1 MGQPWQPG
9 ARGDFAAAPTM
20 LDETAKLQIQEG
32 PETSMKHITCI
43 EDLRL
48 LHKRNVPKAFFDYAD
63 RGSYSEDTLRANH
76 DDLQQ
81 IKFRQRIL
89 VDVSRRD
96 LSTTI
101 LGEPSK
107 LPLILAPVGLLG
119 MQHGDGEIHAC
130 RAAQAAGIPFTQSTM
145 SICSIEDIAASVDK
159 PFWFQ
164 LYVMKDRG
172 FIKALIERAIAAK
185 CSALVLTVDLQVIG
199 QRHQDIKNGMSVP
212 PEWSL
217 SKLIDFATKPSWVS
231 GVLRG
236 KRRTFGNLMG
246 HLKGTEDITALSSWI
261 NSQFDTTLNWKDVEW
276 IRSIWPGKLILK
288 GILDVED
295 AEIAAKSGAQA
306 LVVSNH
312 GGRQLDGA
320 PSSIEVLP
328 EIVDAVG
335 SQIEILFDGG
345 IRSGQDVM
353 RALALGAK
361 SCMIG
366 RAYAYGLGA
375 GGQAGVAKAI
385 DVIAKELET
394 TMGLCGVNTI
404 AEIDDH
410 VLAI

>member
-1 MGQPWQPG
+1 
-9 ARGDFAAAPTM
+9 
-20 LDETAKLQIQEG
+20 
-32 PETSMKHITCI
+32 MKHITCI

-48 LHKRNVPKAFFDYAD
+48 LHKRRVPKAFFDYAD
-63 RGSYSEDTLRANH
+63 RGSYSEQTLHANH

-81 IKFRQRIL
+81 LRFRQRVL
-89 VDVSRRD
+89 VDVSKRD
-96 LSTTI
+96 LSTKI
-101 LGEPSK
+101 LGEPSA

-172 FIKALIERAIAAK
+172 FIKSLIERAIAAK
-185 CSALVLTVDLQVIG
+185 CSALVLTVDLQVLG
-199 QRHQDIKNGMSVP
+199 QRHADIKNGMSVP

-217 SKLIDFATKPSWVS
+217 AKLFDFATKPAWVA
-231 GVLRG
+231 GVMRG
-236 KRRTFGNLMG
+236 KRRTFGNIAG
-246 HLKGTEDITALSSWI
+246 HVKNTEDLARLSEWTA
-261 NSQFDTTLNWKDVEW
+261 SQFDTTLTWKDIDW
-276 IRSIWPGKLILK
+276 IRSIWPGKLVLK
-288 GILDVED
+288 GILDIED

-328 EIVDAVG
+328 DIVDAVG
-335 SQIEILFDGG
+335 SQMEVMFDGG

-353 RALALGAK
+353 RAVAFGAK

-375 GGQAGVAKAI
+375 AGQAGVAKAI
-385 DVIAKELET
+385 DIIARELNT
-394 TMGLCGVNTI
+394 TMGLCGINTI
-404 AEIDDH
+404 AEIDER
-410 VLAI
+410 VLAD

>member
-1 MGQPWQPG
+1 
-9 ARGDFAAAPTM
+9 
-20 LDETAKLQIQEG
+20 
-32 PETSMKHITCI
+32 MKHITCI
-43 EDLRL
+43 EDLRQ
-48 LHKRNVPKAFFDYAD
+48 LHKRRVPKAFFDYAD
-63 RGSYSEDTLRANH
+63 RGSYTEDTLRANSE
-76 DDLQQ
+76 DLQQ

-89 VDVSRRD
+89 VDVSKRS
-96 LSTTI
+96 LATTI
-101 LGEPSK
+101 LGEPAAM
-107 LPLILAPVGLLG
+107 PLILAPVGLLG
-119 MQHGDGEIHAC
+119 MQHGDGEIYAC

-172 FIKALIERAIAAK
+172 FIKSLIERAIAAK

-199 QRHQDIKNGMSVP
+199 QRHQDIKNGMTVP

-217 SKLIDFATKPSWVS
+217 SKLFDFATKPAWVQ
-231 GVLRG
+231 GVLQG
-236 KRRTFGNLMG
+236 KRRTFGNIAG
-246 HLKGTEDITALSSWI
+246 HVKNTEDLTKLSAWTA
-261 NSQFDTTLNWKDVEW
+261 SQFDTSLSWKDIDW

-295 AEIAAKSGAQA
+295 AELAAKTGAQA
-306 LVVSNH
+306 IVVSNH
-312 GGRQLDGA
+312 GGRQFDGA

-328 EIVDAVG
+328 EIVDEVG
-335 SQIEILFDGG
+335 SQLEIMFDGG
-345 IRSGQDVM
+345 IRTGMDIM

-375 GGQAGVAKAI
+375 GGQAGVAKALDI
-385 DVIAKELET
+385 LGKELTT

-404 AEIDDH
+404 AEIDDK
-410 VLAI
+410 VLAV

>member
-1 MGQPWQPG
+1 MTSQRQNTRRAG
-9 ARGDFAAAPTM
+9 
-20 LDETAKLQIQEG
+20 
-32 PETSMKHITCI
+32 TSMKHITCI

-48 LHKRNVPKAFFDYAD
+48 MHKRRVPKAFFDYAD
-63 RGSYSEDTLRANH
+63 RGSYAEETLRANL
-76 DDLQQ
+76 DDLHQ
-81 IKFRQRIL
+81 IKFRQRVLI
-89 VDVSRRD
+89 DVSKRD

-101 LGEPSK
+101 LGEPASM
-107 LPLILAPVGLLG
+107 PLVLAPVGLLG

-145 SICSIEDIAASVDK
+145 SICSIEDIASSVDK

-172 FIKALIERAIAAK
+172 FIKELIERAIAAK

-199 QRHQDIKNGMSVP
+199 QRHADIKNGMSVP
-212 PEWSL
+212 PEWTL
-217 SKLIDFATKPSWVS
+217 SKLFDFATKPAWVA

-236 KRRTFGNLMG
+236 KRRTFGNLVG
-246 HLKGTEDITALSSWI
+246 HLKVDDDITSLSTWI
-261 NSQFDTTLNWKDVEW
+261 NSQFDTTLNWKDIDW

-295 AEIAAKSGAQA
+295 AEEAAKTGAQA

-320 PSSIEVLP
+320 PSSIAVLP
-328 EIVDAVG
+328 EIADAVG
-335 SQIEILFDGG
+335 SQMEIMFDGG

-385 DVIAKELET
+385 DIIQKELLT
-394 TMGLCGVNTI
+394 TMGLCGVNRI
-404 AEIDDH
+404 DEIDDH
-410 VLAI
+410 IIAVP

>member
-1 MGQPWQPG
+1 
-9 ARGDFAAAPTM
+9 M
-20 LDETAKLQIQEG
+20 LDDDSVKKYKKTKMQEG
-32 PETSMKHITCI
+32 PGASMKHITCI
-43 EDLRL
+43 EDLRE
-48 LHKRNVPKAFFDYAD
+48 LHRRRVPKAFFDYAD
-63 RGSYSEDTLRANH
+63 RGSYTEETLRANH

-81 IKFRQRIL
+81 IKFRQRVL
-89 VDVSRRD
+89 VDISRRD

-101 LGEPSK
+101 LGEPAAM
-107 LPLILAPVGLLG
+107 PLILAPVGLLG

-145 SICSIEDIAASVDK
+145 SICSIEDIAGAVDK

-164 LYVMKDRG
+164 LYFMKDRG
-172 FIKALIERAIAAK
+172 FMKSLIERAIAAK
-185 CSALVLTVDLQVIG
+185 CSALVLTLDLQVIG
-199 QRHQDIKNGMSVP
+199 QRHADIKNGMTVP

-217 SKLIDFATKPSWVS
+217 SKLFDFASKPAWVA

-236 KRRTFGNLMG
+236 KRRTFGNLAG
-246 HLKGTEDITALSSWI
+246 HLKVSEDITELSTWV
-261 NSQFDTTLNWKDVEW
+261 NSQFDTSLSWKDIDW
-276 IRSIWPGKLILK
+276 IRGIWPGKLVLK
-288 GILDVED
+288 GIHDVED
-295 AEIAAKSGAQA
+295 AEEATKTGAQA

-328 EIVDAVG
+328 EIVDVVG
-335 SQIEILFDGG
+335 SKMEVMFDGG

-366 RAYAYGLGA
+366 RAYAYGVGA
-375 GGQAGVAKAI
+375 AGEAGVAKAI
-385 DVIAKELET
+385 DIIAKELTT

-410 VLAI
+410 VLAV

>member
-1 MGQPWQPG
+1 
-9 ARGDFAAAPTM
+9 
-20 LDETAKLQIQEG
+20 
-32 PETSMKHITCI
+32 MKHITCI
-43 EDLRL
+43 EDLRQ
-48 LHKRNVPKAFFDYAD
+48 LHKRRVPKAFFDYAD
-63 RGSYSEDTLRANH
+63 RGSYTEDTLRANSE
-76 DDLQQ
+76 DLQQ

-89 VDVSRRD
+89 VDVSKRN

-101 LGEPSK
+101 LGEPAAM
-107 LPLILAPVGLLG
+107 PLILAPVGLLG
-119 MQHGDGEIHAC
+119 MQHGDGEILAC

-145 SICSIEDIAASVDK
+145 SICSIEDIAAAVDK

-199 QRHQDIKNGMSVP
+199 QRHQDIKNGMTVP

-217 SKLIDFATKPSWVS
+217 AKLIDFASKPSWVA

-236 KRRTFGNLMG
+236 KRRSFGNIVG
-246 HLKGTEDITALSSWI
+246 HVKGTEDLTKLSEWTA
-261 NSQFDTTLNWKDVEW
+261 SQFDTSLNWKDIDW

-295 AEIAAKSGAQA
+295 AELAAKTGAQA
-306 LVVSNH
+306 IVVSNH

-328 EIVDAVG
+328 EIVDTVG
-335 SQIEILFDGG
+335 SQVEIMFDGG
-345 IRSGQDVM
+345 IRTGMDVM
-353 RALALGAK
+353 RAIALGAK

-375 GGQAGVAKAI
+375 GGEAGVAKALDI
-385 DVIAKELET
+385 LAKEMLT

-404 AEIDDH
+404 AEIDDN
-410 VLAI
+410 VLAV

>member
-1 MGQPWQPG
+1 
-9 ARGDFAAAPTM
+9 
-20 LDETAKLQIQEG
+20 
-32 PETSMKHITCI
+32 MKHITCI
-43 EDLRL
+43 EDLRQ
-48 LHKRNVPKAFFDYAD
+48 LHKRRVPKAFFDYAD
-63 RGSYSEDTLRANH
+63 RGSYTEDTLRANSE
-76 DDLQQ
+76 DLQQ

-89 VDVSRRD
+89 VDVSKRT
-96 LSTTI
+96 LATTI
-101 LGEPSK
+101 LGEPSAM
-107 LPLILAPVGLLG
+107 PLILAPVGLLG
-119 MQHGDGEIHAC
+119 MQHGDGEIYAC

-145 SICSIEDIAASVDK
+145 SICSIEDIAAAVDK

-172 FIKALIERAIAAK
+172 FIKSLIERAIAAK

-199 QRHQDIKNGMSVP
+199 QRHQDIKNGMTVP

-217 SKLIDFATKPSWVS
+217 SKLIDFATKPAWVS
-231 GVLRG
+231 GVLQG
-236 KRRTFGNLMG
+236 KRRTFGNIAG
-246 HLKGTEDITALSSWI
+246 HVKGTEDLTKLSEWTA
-261 NSQFDTTLNWKDVEW
+261 SQFDTSLSWKDIDW

-295 AEIAAKSGAQA
+295 AELAAKTGAQA
-306 LVVSNH
+306 IVVSNH

-328 EIVDAVG
+328 EIVDEVG
-335 SQIEILFDGG
+335 SKLEIMFDGG
-345 IRSGQDVM
+345 IRTGMDIM

-375 GGQAGVAKAI
+375 GGQEGVAKALDI
-385 DVIAKELET
+385 LGKELTT

-404 AEIDDH
+404 AEIDDK
-410 VLAI
+410 VLAV

>member
-1 MGQPWQPG
+1 
-9 ARGDFAAAPTM
+9 
-20 LDETAKLQIQEG
+20 
-32 PETSMKHITCI
+32 MKHVTCI

-48 LHKRNVPKAFFDYAD
+48 LHKQRVPKAFFDYAD
-63 RGSYSEDTLRANH
+63 RGSYTEDTLRANSEK
-76 DDLQQ
+76 LQE

-89 VDVSRRD
+89 VDVSKRD

-101 LGEPSK
+101 LGESAAM
-107 LPLILAPVGLLG
+107 PLILAPVGLLG

-145 SICSIEDIAASVDK
+145 SICSIEDIAAAVDK

-199 QRHQDIKNGMSVP
+199 QRHQDIKNGMTVP

-217 SKLIDFATKPSWVS
+217 SKLVDFATKPAWVS

-236 KRRTFGNLMG
+236 KRRTFGNLAG
-246 HLKGTEDITALSSWI
+246 HLKISDDITSLSTWI
-261 NSQFDTTLNWKDVEW
+261 NSQFDTSLNWKDVDW

-288 GILDVED
+288 GILDTED

-306 LVVSNH
+306 IVVSNH

-328 EIVDAVG
+328 EIADAVG
-335 SQIEILFDGG
+335 SQLEIMFDGG
-345 IRSGQDVM
+345 IRTGMDVM

-375 GGQAGVAKAI
+375 GGEAGVAKAI
-385 DVIAKELET
+385 DLLAKELTT

-404 AEIDDH
+404 AEINDH
-410 VLAI
+410 VLAV

>member
-1 MGQPWQPG
+1 
-9 ARGDFAAAPTM
+9 
-20 LDETAKLQIQEG
+20 
-32 PETSMKHITCI
+32 MKHITCI
-43 EDLRL
+43 EDLRE
-48 LHKRNVPKAFFDYAD
+48 LHRRRVPKAFFDYAD
-63 RGSYSEDTLRANH
+63 RGSYAEATLRANRE
-76 DDLQQ
+76 DLQQ
-81 IKFRQRIL
+81 IKFRQRVL
-89 VDVSRRD
+89 VDVSKRD
-96 LSTTI
+96 LTTAI
-101 LGEPSK
+101 LGEPAAM
-107 LPLILAPVGLLG
+107 PLILAPVGLLG

-145 SICSIEDIAASVDK
+145 SICSIEDIAAAVDK

-172 FIKALIERAIAAK
+172 FIKSLIERAIAAK
-185 CSALVLTVDLQVIG
+185 CSALVLTVDLQVNG
-199 QRHQDIKNGMSVP
+199 QRHADIRNGMTVP
-212 PEWSL
+212 PEWSV
-217 SKLIDFATKPSWVS
+217 SKLLDFASKPTWVA

-236 KRRTFGNLMG
+236 KRRTFGNLIG
-246 HLKGTEDITALSSWI
+246 HLKGSDDVTVLSTWI
-261 NSQFDTTLNWKDVEW
+261 ASQFDTTLSWKDIDW

-295 AEIAAKSGAQA
+295 AELAAKSGAQA

-335 SQIEILFDGG
+335 ARMEIMFDSG

-385 DVIAKELET
+385 DLIANELTT

-404 AEIDDH
+404 AEIDDR
-410 VLAI
+410 VVAV

>member
-1 MGQPWQPG
+1 M
-9 ARGDFAAAPTM
+9 
-20 LDETAKLQIQEG
+20 
-32 PETSMKHITCI
+32 SMKHVTCI
-43 EDLRL
+43 EDLRQ
-48 LHKRNVPKAFFDYAD
+48 LHKQRVPKAFFDYAD
-63 RGSYSEDTLRANH
+63 RGSYTEDTLRANS

-89 VDVSRRD
+89 VDVSKRD

-101 LGEPSK
+101 LGEPASM
-107 LPLILAPVGLLG
+107 PLILAPVGLLG

-145 SICSIEDIAASVDK
+145 SICSIEDIAAAVSK

-199 QRHQDIKNGMSVP
+199 QRHQDIKNGMTVP

-217 SKLIDFATKPSWVS
+217 SKMLDFASKPAWVA

-236 KRRTFGNLMG
+236 KRRSFGNIVG
-246 HLKGTEDITALSSWI
+246 HVKGTEDLTKLSEWTA
-261 NSQFDTTLNWKDVEW
+261 SQFDTTLNWKDIDW

-288 GILDVED
+288 GILDIED
-295 AEIAAKSGAQA
+295 AELAVKTGAQA
-306 LVVSNH
+306 IVVSNH

-328 EIVDAVG
+328 EIADAVG
-335 SQIEILFDGG
+335 SQMEIMFDSG
-345 IRSGQDVM
+345 IRTGMDMM

-375 GGQAGVAKAI
+375 AGEAGVAKAI
-385 DVIAKELET
+385 DLLAKELTT
-394 TMGLCGVNTI
+394 TMGLCGVNKI
-404 AEIDDH
+404 SEIDDH
-410 VLAI
+410 VLAT

>member
-1 MGQPWQPG
+1 
-9 ARGDFAAAPTM
+9 
-20 LDETAKLQIQEG
+20 
-32 PETSMKHITCI
+32 MKHITCI

-89 VDVSRRD
+89 VDVSRRN

-101 LGEPSK
+101 LGEPAA

-145 SICSIEDIAASVDK
+145 SICSIEDIAAAVDK

-199 QRHQDIKNGMSVP
+199 QRHQDIKNGMTVP

-217 SKLIDFATKPSWVS
+217 SKLIDFATKPTWVS

-236 KRRTFGNLMG
+236 KRRTFGNLVG

-261 NSQFDTTLNWKDVEW
+261 NSQFDTTLSWKDVEW

-295 AEIAAKSGAQA
+295 AEEAAKSGAQA

-320 PSSIEVLP
+320 PSSIEALP
-328 EIVDAVG
+328 EIVDAVR
-335 SQIEILFDGG
+335 SKMEILFDGG

-385 DVIAKELET
+385 DVIAKELNT

>member
-1 MGQPWQPG
+1 
-9 ARGDFAAAPTM
+9 
-20 LDETAKLQIQEG
+20 
-32 PETSMKHITCI
+32 MKHVTCI

-48 LHKRNVPKAFFDYAD
+48 LHKQRVPKAFFDYAD
-63 RGSYSEDTLRANH
+63 RGSYTEDTLRANSTK
-76 DDLQQ
+76 LQE

-89 VDVSRRD
+89 VDVSKRD
-96 LSTTI
+96 TSTTI
-101 LGEPSK
+101 LGEPAS

-145 SICSIEDIAASVDK
+145 SICSIEDIAASVEK

-172 FIKALIERAIAAK
+172 FIKSLIERAIAAK
-185 CSALVLTVDLQVIG
+185 CSALVLTVDLQVLG

-217 SKLIDFATKPSWVS
+217 SKLLDFASKPAWVA
-231 GVLRG
+231 GILRG
-236 KRRTFGNLMG
+236 KRRTFGNIAG
-246 HLKGTEDITALSSWI
+246 HVKNTEDLNRLAEWTA
-261 NSQFDTTLNWKDVEW
+261 SQFDTTLSWKDVDW
-276 IRSIWPGKLILK
+276 VRSIWPGKLIIK

-295 AEIAAKSGAQA
+295 AEEAAKTGAQA

-320 PSSIEVLP
+320 PSSIEALP

-335 SQIEILFDGG
+335 SNMELMFDGG

-385 DVIAKELET
+385 DIIHKELLT
-394 TMGLCGVNTI
+394 TMGLCGVNRI
-404 AEIDDH
+404 EEIDVH
-410 VLAI
+410 VIAV

>member
-1 MGQPWQPG
+1 
-9 ARGDFAAAPTM
+9 
-20 LDETAKLQIQEG
+20 
-32 PETSMKHITCI
+32 MKHITCI

-48 LHKRNVPKAFFDYAD
+48 LHKRNVPKAFFEYAD

-89 VDVSRRD
+89 IDVSRRD

-101 LGEPSK
+101 LGEPAA

-145 SICSIEDIAASVDK
+145 SICSIEDIAAAVDK

-199 QRHQDIKNGMSVP
+199 QRHQDIKNGMTVP

-217 SKLIDFATKPSWVS
+217 SKLIDFATKPTWVS

-236 KRRTFGNLMG
+236 KRRTFGNLVG

-261 NSQFDTTLNWKDVEW
+261 NSQFDTTLSWKDVEW

-295 AEIAAKSGAQA
+295 AEEAAKSGAQA

-335 SQIEILFDGG
+335 SKMEILFDGG

-385 DVIAKELET
+385 DVIAKELNT